1 MSHAGQQTCIAAGRD
16 DTNHAAASS
25 PDFFRAARRGLGG
38 VGIQGTLVAAGQQHH
53 DHRTALHE
61 VNAIAG
67 DLTGD
72 FRTTAF

>member
-1 MSHAGQQTCIAAGRD
+1 VNPFLGD
-16 DTNHAAASS
+16 LD
-25 PDFFRAARRGLGG
+25 RRLD

-67 DLTGD
+67 TVINPH
-72 FRTTAF
+72 FAHAFARRFHVVEMVVT